1 MSESELFKYDVR
13 VRERLMR
20 KGQLSEA
27 EVRAH
32 LDALPDSVSNSE
44 VVTSAQPAVGRPEE
58 HARAARMRDLRGPLT
73 PPLARPPAA
82 PPVAMSFEGDDD
94 DDDGG
99 DDALEASAADADD
112 DDDLDDDDDDAL
124 SDESD
129 TSEDKDAEEEDS

>member
-44 VVTSAQPAVGRPEE
+44 VVASAQPAVGRPEE

-82 PPVAMSFEGDDD
+82 PPVAMSFEDDD

-99 DDALEASAADADD
+99 DDALEASAADDD
-112 DDDLDDDDDDAL
+112 DDSDDDDDAL
-124 SDESD
+124 PDESD
-129 TSEDKDAEEEDS
+129 TSEDKDSEEEDS